1 MLLLAGGPGCKPADS
16 ARNSARPA
24 LPPRNVTIAEATF
37 RPVERSV
44 VVTGTLTAQER
55 STLSAKVPGR
65 LQRLSVDLGS
75 PVREGEVVAQ
85 IEPRDYEL
93 KLEQAEAALMQART
107 ALGMAPRGTNDQVEI
122 EEASLV
128 KQARALLDEATRNR
142 ERVQA
147 LSTAGIASA
156 SEWDAVQAA
165 WKVAAT
171 RHEAALEEARTRLAV
186 LAQRRVEF
194 EIARKQLADTGV
206 KAPYDG
212 EVQTRPASPGE
223 FVAAGTPIVTVVKMD
238 PLRLRLEVPE
248 RQAAFIRVGQ
258 HVVFSVEGEPHPFTG
273 TIARLSPALSEDNR
287 MLVVEA
293 DFRREGN
300 LRPGLFA
307 RARIIYNPS
316 DQGLS
321 VPASAVITFAGIEKI
336 VLMREGKAV
345 ERSVTTGQRGS
356 NWVEIVQGVQAHDR
370 VVLEPAGLRQGQPL
384 VESTAASGAAHP
396 AAGSA
401 SR

>member
-1 MLLLAGGPGCKPADS
+1 M
-16 ARNSARPA
+16 
-24 LPPRNVTIAEATF
+24 
-37 RPVERSV
+37 ERTV
-44 VVTGTLTAQER
+44 VVTGTLLAQER

-65 LQRLSVDLGS
+65 LQRLAVDLGS

-122 EEASLV
+122 SDASLV
-128 KQARALLDEATRNR
+128 KQARALLEEATRNR

-171 RHEAALEEARTRLAV
+171 RHESALEEARTRLAV
-186 LAQRRVEF
+186 LAQRRVEH

-212 EVQTRPASPGE
+212 EVQARPASPGE
-223 FVAAGTPIVTVVKMD
+223 FVAAGTPIVTVVKLD

-248 RQAAFIRVGQ
+248 RQAASIRTGQ
-258 HVVFSVEGEPHPFTG
+258 PVVFSVEGDVHQYTG

-307 RARIIYNPS
+307 KAHIVYNPN

-321 VPASAVITFAGIEKI
+321 VPASAVITFAGIEKV
-336 VLMREGKAV
+336 VLMKDGKAV

-356 NWVEIVQGVQAHDR
+356 NWVEIVKGLQARDR
-370 VVLEPAGLRQGQPL
+370 VVLDPTGLRQGQPL
-384 VESTAASGAAHP
+384 VEAAGISDGSGNASSSSGAT
-396 AAGSA
+396 
-401 SR
+401 R